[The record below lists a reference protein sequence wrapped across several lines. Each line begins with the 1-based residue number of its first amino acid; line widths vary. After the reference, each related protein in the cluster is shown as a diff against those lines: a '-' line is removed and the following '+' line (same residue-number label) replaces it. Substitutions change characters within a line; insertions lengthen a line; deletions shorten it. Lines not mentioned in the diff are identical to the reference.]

1 MLMERGYQTTKQ
13 GTMAQSMSC
22 WRRAERAMLK
32 VVVGQDQDAM
42 CHTCRSSGSSAM
54 RDKIVQ
60 VMESARR
67 ESQVKHMIME
77 QC

>member
-1 MLMERGYQTTKQ
+1 MNTRR
-13 GTMAQSMSC
+13 QSREQ
-22 WRRAERAMLK
+22 WRSQCHVGRVDRAMLK